1 MNLKNILNKLEFRHI
16 SELNKLELD
25 KILAIRNE
33 KNIRKNMVTKHIIT
47 KEEHIKWIESIKN
60 SKKNFFYAVFYADEI
75 IGGIGLYD
83 ANNINKISNWA
94 LYTTSSIKINGLGAA
109 LEFKAL
115 KFLFEKFEL
124 KNLICLIFNHNS
136 EVIKLHKKFGFSET
150 LCDKNI
156 MPMIKNIT
164 KKDITYLGL
173 SNFLWVIKEKE
184 MLEKYFI

>member
-1 MNLKNILNKLEFRHI
+1 MNLKNILNKLEFRHV
-16 SELNKLELD
+16 SELNNAELD

-33 KNIRKNMVTKHIIT
+33 KDIRKNMVTEHIIT
-47 KEEHIKWIESIKN
+47 PKEHTKWIDSIKN
-60 SKKNFFYAVFYADEI
+60 SKKNFFYAVFYVDKI

-83 ANNINKISNWA
+83 ANNINKISDWA
-94 LYTTSSIKINGLGAA
+94 LYITPSIKINGLGAA

-124 KNLICLIFNHNS
+124 KNLICFIFNHNS

-150 LCDKNI
+150 LCDKSI
-156 MPMIKNIT
+156 MPKIKNIT

-173 SNFLWVIKEKE
+173 SNFLWAIKEKE
-184 MLEKYFI
+184 MFKKYFS